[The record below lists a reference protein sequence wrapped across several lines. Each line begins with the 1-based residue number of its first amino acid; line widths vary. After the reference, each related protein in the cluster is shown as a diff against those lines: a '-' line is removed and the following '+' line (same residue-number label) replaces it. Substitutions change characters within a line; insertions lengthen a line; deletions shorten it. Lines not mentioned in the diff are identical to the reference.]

1 VRFALIA
8 AVTLALVGC
17 SGENL
22 QRLPT
27 VPSPPVV
34 TAPPPAAPVPNPPA
48 RPPEPTSLWVVVLRA
63 GSAICVPDA
72 RVEIVRGQGL
82 GQGVTQR
89 SPCSYWDPDYD
100 TVFRGLS
107 AGEELTLRASASG
120 YAATE
125 ITVVP
130 EAGRVLT
137 PEFIEMSR
145 IP

>member
-1 VRFALIA
+1 MRFELIA
-8 AVTLALVGC
+8 AVILVLCGC
-17 SGENL
+17 SGENI

-34 TAPPPAAPVPNPPA
+34 TAPPPSPNPPA

-63 GSAICVPDA
+63 GSAVCVPDA

-100 TVFRGLS
+100 TVFHGLN

-130 EAGRVLT
+130 EAGRVLR